1 MSQLTNTKAGT
12 VPVNPLQIGRNPRR
26 TWRIVLE
33 VFTIFLFILFM
44 VPFAMVV
51 VNSAKTSR
59 EIIYNAMALPTDWG
73 QLWTNISLIFNN
85 PTVDYFGAF
94 VDSVVITVISLLVIV
109 VFSSM
114 AAWVL
119 VRSHKA
125 WAMWIFMIFVAAMV
139 IPFQVLM
146 YPLVRW
152 MRVLGDVIGIRLLGT
167 IPGIVFAYLG
177 FGSSL
182 SIFIFHGFVKN
193 IPYEL
198 EEAATIDG
206 CSQQRI
212 FFQIVFPLLQPIIL
226 TVLILNG
233 IWIWNDYLLPL
244 LVLGSNGIVQT
255 IPIAVTAFA
264 GAYLKQ
270 WDLILTSTLLAI
282 IPVIILYLFAQRYII
297 KGMVEGAI
305 K

>member
-1 MSQLTNTKAGT
+1 MDENKPKAKAFS
-12 VPVNPLQIGRNPRR
+12 PKRMGRLLLE
-26 TWRIVLE
+26 IV
-33 VFTIFLFILFM
+33 TILLFLHFM
-44 VPFAMVV
+44 FPFGMVV
-51 VNSAKTSR
+51 LNSAKTSR
-59 EIIYNAMALPTDWG
+59 EIIFNAIALPSDWG
-73 QLWTNISLIFNN
+73 QLFTNISLIFNN
-85 PTVDYFGAF
+85 PTVDYLGAF
-94 VDSVVITVISLLVIV
+94 LDSALISFFSLIVICL
-109 VFSSM
+109 FSSM
-114 AAWVL
+114 CAWVL
-119 VRSHKA
+119 VRNNTTWSKVL
-125 WAMWIFMIFVAAMV
+125 FMAFVSAMV

-152 MRVLGDVIGIRLLGT
+152 MWVVGEALHVRLLGT

-177 FGSSL
+177 FGSPL
-182 SIFIFHGFVKN
+182 SIFVFHGFIKN

-206 CSQQRI
+206 CSRGRT
-212 FFQIVFPLLQPIIL
+212 FFEIVFPLLQPIIV

-270 WDLILTSTLLAI
+270 WDLILTSTLIAML
-282 IPVIILYLFAQRYII
+282 PVIILYLFLQRYII
-297 KGMVEGAI
+297 KGMLEGSI

>member
-1 MSQLTNTKAGT
+1 MSASNGFSASKLLKS
-12 VPVNPLQIGRNPRR
+12 LM
-26 TWRIVLE
+26 IVL
-33 VFTIFLFILFM
+33 VMLIFAFFM
-44 VPFAMVV
+44 VPFVMVV
-51 VNSAKTSR
+51 INSAKTSK
-59 EIIYNAMALPTDWG
+59 EIIFSAIAMPENWG
-73 QLWTNISLIFNN
+73 QLFTNIKLIFTNS
-85 PTVDYFGAF
+85 TVDYIGAF
-94 VDSVVITVISLLVIV
+94 WDSLVITFFSLLVIV

-119 VRSHKA
+119 VRNKTGWSA
-125 WAMWIFMIFVAAMV
+125 LLFMAFVAAMV

-152 MRVLGDVIGIRLLGT
+152 MRVIGDSIGFKLLGT
-167 IPGIVFAYLG
+167 VPGIVFAYLG
-177 FGSSL
+177 FGCPL
-182 SIFIFHGFVKN
+182 SIFIFHGFIKN

-198 EEAATIDG
+198 EESATIDG
-206 CSQQRI
+206 CSKSRT
-212 FFQIVFPLLQPIIL
+212 FFSIVFPLLKPIMV

-244 LVLGSNGIVQT
+244 LVLGSSGPVQT

-270 WDLILTSTLLAI
+270 WDLILTSTLIAMLPI
-282 IPVIILYLFAQRYII
+282 IVLYLFAQRYII

>member
-1 MSQLTNTKAGT
+1 METPRKPPSPKRSGKT
-12 VPVNPLQIGRNPRR
+12 GRSA
-26 TWRIVLE
+26 LE
-33 VFTIFLFILFM
+33 VVTFLLFLLFM
-44 VPFAMVV
+44 FPFALVAL
-51 VNSAKTSR
+51 NSAKTSR
-59 EIIYNAMALPTDWG
+59 EIIFNAIAWPSDWG
-73 QLWTNISLIFNN
+73 QFLTNAALIFEN
-85 PTVDYFGAF
+85 PTVDYLGAF
-94 VDSVVITVISLLVIV
+94 VDSTVITAASLAVIAL
-109 VFSSM
+109 FSSM
-114 AAWVL
+114 AAWIL
-119 VRSHKA
+119 VRNRTA
-125 WAMWIFMIFVAAMV
+125 WSTALFMAFVAAMV

-152 MRVLGDVIGIRLLGT
+152 MRLMGDFAHIRLLGT

-177 FGSSL
+177 FGAPL
-182 SIFIFHGFVKN
+182 SIFVFHGFIKN

-206 CSQQRI
+206 CGRPRI
-212 FFQIVFPLLQPIIL
+212 FFEIVFPLLKPIIV

-244 LVLGSNGIVQT
+244 LVLGSNGAVQT

-270 WDLILTSTLLAI
+270 WDLILTSTLIAI
-282 IPVIILYLFAQRYII
+282 IPVVLLYIFAQRYII
-297 KGMVEGAI
+297 KGMLEGSI

>member
-1 MSQLTNTKAGT
+1 VKHTQQLESKWQGS
-12 VPVNPLQIGRNPRR
+12 GR
-26 TWRIVLE
+26 TARILLE
-33 VFTIFLFILFM
+33 IFTIFLFILFM
-44 VPFAMVV
+44 IPFGLVAL
-51 VNSAKTSR
+51 NSAKTSR
-59 EIIYNAMALPTDWG
+59 EIIFNAIALPSDWN
-73 QLWTNISLIFNN
+73 QLWVNISLIFSN
-85 PTVDYFGAF
+85 PTVDYLGAF
-94 VDSVVITVISLLVIV
+94 VDSTLITFFSLIVIV

-119 VRSHKA
+119 VRNKTVWSA
-125 WAMWIFMIFVAAMV
+125 VIFLAFVAAMV

-152 MRVLGDVIGIRLLGT
+152 LRVSGNFLGIRLLGT

-177 FGSSL
+177 FGSPL
-182 SIFIFHGFVKN
+182 SIFIFHGFIKN

-198 EEAATIDG
+198 EESATIDG
-206 CSQQRI
+206 CSRGRT
-212 FFQIVFPLLQPIIL
+212 FFSIIFPLLQPIIV

-233 IWIWNDYLLPL
+233 IWIWNDYLLPVL
-244 LVLGSNGIVQT
+244 LLGSNGMVQT

-270 WDLILTSTLLAI
+270 WDLILTSTLIAML
-282 IPVIILYLFAQRYII
+282 PVIVLYLFAQRYII
-297 KGMVEGAI
+297 RGMVEGSI

>member
-1 MSQLTNTKAGT
+1 MNSTKAQKKLHPT
-12 VPVNPLQIGRNPRR
+12 VKWNL
-26 TWRIVLE
+26 VLLE
-33 VFTIFLFILFM
+33 LLTAILFILFM
-44 VPFAMVV
+44 IPFGMVV
-51 VNSAKTSR
+51 LNSAKTSK
-59 EIIYNAMALPTDWG
+59 EIIFNAIALPSNWN
-73 QLWTNISLIFNN
+73 QLAINVSLIFNN
-85 PTVDYFGAF
+85 PTVDYLGAF
-94 VDSVVITVISLLVIV
+94 VDSILITFFSLLVIAL
-109 VFSSM
+109 FSSM
-114 AAWVL
+114 CAWVL
-119 VRSHKA
+119 VRNKTIWST
-125 WAMWIFMIFVAAMV
+125 ILFMIFVSAMV

-152 MRVLGDVIGIRLLGT
+152 MRISGDFLHFRLLGT

-177 FGSSL
+177 FGSPL
-182 SIFIFHGFVKN
+182 SIFIFHGFIKS

-206 CSQQRI
+206 CSRGRT
-212 FFQIVFPLLQPIIL
+212 FFTIVFPLLQPIIV

-270 WDLILTSTLLAI
+270 WDLILTSTLIAML
-282 IPVIILYLFAQRYII
+282 PLIILYLFAQRYII
-297 KGMVEGAI
+297 KGMVEGSI

>member
-1 MSQLTNTKAGT
+1 MEANRSLKKGSTAK
-12 VPVNPLQIGRNPRR
+12 RR
-26 TWRIVLE
+26 RAVLE
-33 VFTIFLFILFM
+33 AVTILLFILFM

-51 VNSAKTSR
+51 LNSAKTSK
-59 EIIYNAMALPTDWG
+59 EIIFNAIALPSDWG
-73 QLWTNISLIFNN
+73 QLFANVGLIFNN
-85 PTVDYFGAF
+85 PTVDYPGAF
-94 VDSVVITVISLLVIV
+94 VDSAIITFFSLLVIV
-109 VFSSM
+109 LFSSM
-114 AAWVL
+114 CAWVL
-119 VRSHKA
+119 VRNKA
-125 WAMWIFMIFVAAMV
+125 VWSTVLFMAFVAAMV

-152 MRVLGDVIGIRLLGT
+152 MRVLGDVFHLKLLGT

-177 FGSSL
+177 FGCPL
-182 SIFIFHGFVKN
+182 SVFVFHGFIKN

-198 EEAATIDG
+198 EESATIDG
-206 CSQQRI
+206 CTRERT
-212 FFQIVFPLLQPIIL
+212 FFEIVFPLLQPIIV

-270 WDLILTSTLLAI
+270 WDLILTSTLIAML
-282 IPVIILYLFAQRYII
+282 PVIVLYLFAQRYII
-297 KGMVEGAI
+297 KGMVEGSI

>member
-1 MSQLTNTKAGT
+1 MIKNINYKKNISAIL
-12 VPVNPLQIGRNPRR
+12 LQ
-26 TWRIVLE
+26 T
-33 VFTIFLFILFM
+33 FTILLFLLFM
-44 VPFAMVV
+44 FPFVMLVINA
-51 VNSAKTSR
+51 AKTSKD
-59 EIIYNAMALPTDWG
+59 ILLNPIALPSNWG
-73 QLWTNISLIFNN
+73 QLWSNIFLIFNN
-85 PTVDYFGAF
+85 PTVNYLAAF
-94 VDSVVITVISLLVIV
+94 VDSSVITIISLMVIV
-109 VFSSM
+109 TFSSM
-114 AAWVL
+114 AAWIL
-119 VRSHKA
+119 VRNGKKKWSII
-125 WAMWIFMIFVAAMV
+125 IFMIFVAAMV

-152 MRVLGDVIGIRLLGT
+152 MRILGNFINIELLGS
-167 IPGIVFAYLG
+167 IKGLVFAYFG

-182 SIFIFHGFVKN
+182 SIFVFHGFIKN

-206 CSQQRI
+206 CSQPRI
-212 FFQIVFPLLQPIIL
+212 FFNIVFPLLKPIIV

-244 LVLGSNGIVQT
+244 LMLGSNGIVQT

-270 WDLILTSTLLAI
+270 WDLILTSALIAI
-282 IPVIILYLFAQRYII
+282 IPVIILYLVAQKYIV
-297 KGMVEGAI
+297 KGMVEGSI